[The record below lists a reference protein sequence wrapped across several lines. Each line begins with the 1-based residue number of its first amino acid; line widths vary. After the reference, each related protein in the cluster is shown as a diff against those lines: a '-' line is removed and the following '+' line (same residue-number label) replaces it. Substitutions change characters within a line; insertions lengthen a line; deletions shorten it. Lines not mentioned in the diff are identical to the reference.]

1 MKSLPIVAL
10 ALAGAAAVSAVSAQQ
25 QPTFRSGAK
34 TVAIFATVLSS
45 DGRLVP
51 GLEAGD
57 FEVLDNGKPVE
68 LTLFDNNVTPFTA
81 TLALDTS
88 GSMTA
93 NIGRVQE
100 AAEQFVIRM
109 LPEDKAAVGYFND
122 QIFFSPR
129 FTSDRDALS
138 KYIRTEMRFGNGTVL
153 WDAID
158 ASIDRL
164 ELIEGRKVVV
174 ALTDGDDYGS
184 RTGFGDL
191 RNRARDEEVMVYSIG
206 FASDYFNGVSRV
218 KSKPSSNLKK
228 LAQETGGG
236 FFELKKT
243 DDLNATFTRVIQ
255 ELHSQ
260 YALAFV
266 PPVLDGKVHKLEV
279 RVKKPGMTA
288 RARQNYVAK

>member
-1 MKSLPIVAL
+1 MKSLPVVAL
-10 ALAGAAAVSAVSAQQ
+10 ALAGAVAASASAQQ

-68 LTLFDNNVTPFTA
+68 LTLFDNEVTPFTA

-88 GSMTA
+88 VSMTA

-109 LPEDKAAVGYFND
+109 LPEDRAAVGYFND

-164 ELIEGRKVVV
+164 EVVEGRKVVV

-260 YALAFV
+260 YALAFM
-266 PPVLDGKVHKLEV
+266 PAVLDGKVHKLEV

>member
-1 MKSLPIVAL
+1 MKSLPVVAL
-10 ALAGAAAVSAVSAQQ
+10 ALAGALVVSSVSAQQ
-25 QPTFRSGAK
+25 PTFKSGAK
-34 TVAIFATVLSS
+34 TVAIFATVLSP

-51 GLEAGD
+51 GLEEAD

-81 TLALDTS
+81 ALALDTS

-100 AAEQFVIRM
+100 AAEQFVIRL
-109 LPEDKAAVGYFND
+109 LPDDKAAVGYFND

-138 KYIRTEMRFGNGTVL
+138 RYIRTEMRFGNGTVL

-158 ASIDRL
+158 ASMDRL

-174 ALTDGDDYGS
+174 ALTDGDDFGS
-184 RTGFGDL
+184 RTDFDDV
-191 RNRARDEEVMVYSIG
+191 RDRARDQDVMVYSIG

-218 KSKPSSNLKK
+218 RSKPSSNLKK

-236 FFELKKT
+236 FFELQKT
-243 DDLNATFTRVIQ
+243 ADLNSTFTRVIQ

-260 YALAFV
+260 YALAFM
-266 PPVLDGKVHKLEV
+266 PAVLDGKVHKLEV
-279 RVKKPGMTA
+279 RVKKPGMTT
-288 RARQNYVAK
+288 RARQNYLAK

>member
-1 MKSLPIVAL
+1 MKSLPVVTL
-10 ALAGAAAVSAVSAQQ
+10 ALAGAVVVSAAQTQ

-51 GLEAGD
+51 GLEEAD

-81 TLALDTS
+81 AVALDTS

-138 KYIRTEMRFGNGTVL
+138 RYIRTEMRFGNGTVL

-158 ASIDRL
+158 ASMDRL

-174 ALTDGDDYGS
+174 ALTDGDDFGS
-184 RTGFGDL
+184 KAGFGEVRD
-191 RNRARDEEVMVYSIG
+191 RARDEDVMVYSIG

-236 FFELKKT
+236 FFELQKT
-243 DDLNATFTRVIQ
+243 ADLNSTFTRVIQ

-260 YALAFV
+260 YALAFM
-266 PPVLDGKVHKLEV
+266 PSVLDGKVHKLEV
-279 RVKKPGMTA
+279 RVKKPGMAA
-288 RARQNYVAK
+288 RARQSYVAK